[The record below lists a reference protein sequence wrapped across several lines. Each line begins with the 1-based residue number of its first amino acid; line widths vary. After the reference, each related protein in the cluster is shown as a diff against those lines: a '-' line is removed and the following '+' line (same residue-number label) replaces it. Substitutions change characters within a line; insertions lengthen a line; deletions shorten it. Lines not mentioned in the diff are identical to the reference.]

1 MSHAVTIES
10 LRQNWKAIDGC
21 IALIPKDLT
30 MQCIDPAGRER
41 PAKNHVS
48 IRCGTPEVSDRLQE
62 FKASLQERGLEVTL
76 KVAGSS

>member
-10 LRQNWKAIDGC
+10 QRLNWKDIGSC

-30 MQCIDPAGRER
+30 MECIDPAGRER

-48 IRCGTPEVSDRLQE
+48 IRCETQEVSNRLQE
-62 FKASLQERGLEVTL
+62 FQASLQERGLEVTL
-76 KVAGSS
+76 KVAGSN